1 MNGDTRIP
9 DIETVGPII
18 GSTIR
23 EGYVDAPLSFWQ
35 TIFVMVR
42 ITVAILLSVFV
53 LYNVYTNIDTCYPGK
68 IPEYNNKITRIIFG
82 DVSIQDG
89 KETELSREL
98 RENKSTSVKPDT
110 KPKDKSNVSTNRVKS
125 TPELSKK
132 KEIVSLN
139 DDDPKYCY
147 IGNEDGNRSCVDIK
161 DAYKCMSGEIFSSME
176 ACTKPALGH

>member
-9 DIETVGPII
+9 DIGSVDPII
-18 GSTIR
+18 GRTIH
-23 EGYVDAPLSFWQ
+23 EGYVDAPLSFWY
-35 TIFVMVR
+35 TIFIMIRV
-42 ITVAILLSVFV
+42 TAAILLSVFV
-53 LYNVYTNIDTCYPGK
+53 LYNVYTSIDTCYPGK

-82 DVSIQDG
+82 DVSIQDE
-89 KETELSREL
+89 KETELSTEL
-98 RENKSTSVKPDT
+98 RQNKSRAKPDT
-110 KPKDKSNVSTNRVKS
+110 KPKDKSNDATNRVKS

-139 DDDPKYCY
+139 EDDTKYCY

-161 DAYKCMSGEIFSSME
+161 DAYKCMSGEIFSSMK